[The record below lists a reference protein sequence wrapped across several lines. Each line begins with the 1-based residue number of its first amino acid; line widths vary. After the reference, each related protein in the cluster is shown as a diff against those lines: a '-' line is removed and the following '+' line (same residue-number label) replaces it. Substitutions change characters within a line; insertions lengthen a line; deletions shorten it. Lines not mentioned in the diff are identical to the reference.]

1 MNSERTY
8 LGLPLFSVAMGS
20 LLLAQFVSAL
30 ADNAVLIIAIALVKS
45 QGASN
50 LAPYLQE
57 SFILPFILLAPFAG
71 WISDQFPKARVM
83 FFSNALKLIGVS
95 VMAAGIHPA
104 FAYLLIGIGAV
115 FYSPSKYGL
124 LSQMFEPRHLV
135 RANSMLEGSTVVAIL
150 IGVLLGGWLTDRS
163 MAYAFGAVMFCYA
176 IAAVANLLIPRVSA
190 EKRHTSMNLRMQI
203 AEFRNSRRML
213 FSDSD
218 ARLSLLGTSIFWGS
232 GVTLRLLLFSW
243 VPVALHV
250 NGNQTPANLMGCVS
264 IGIILGA
271 VIASIFISLE
281 TSKRSL
287 VGGILLGPII
297 IALSPVHDITT
308 ASLLMAAI
316 GLCGGL
322 FVVPLNAVL
331 QERGHLSVGT
341 GHALAI
347 QNFVENVAM
356 LLFVGGYSIA
366 SSQGVSVHWS
376 ANGFGLIILIS
387 VLGLMLTRNWRL
399 RPYLINGQSWQPTN

>member
-1 MNSERTY
+1 MNSERTN

-20 LLLAQFVSAL
+20 LLAAQFVSAL

-71 WISDQFPKARVM
+71 RISDQFPKTRVM
-83 FFSNALKLIGVS
+83 FFSNALKLIGATA
-95 VMAAGIHPA
+95 MAAGIHPA
-104 FAYLLIGIGAV
+104 FAYLMIGIGAV

-124 LSQMFEPRHLV
+124 LSQMFEPRDLV

-150 IGVLLGGWLTDRS
+150 LGVLLGGWLADLS
-163 MAYAFGAVMFCYA
+163 MAYAFGAVMLCYA
-176 IAAVANLLIPRVSA
+176 IAAIANLLIPRVNA
-190 EKRHTSMNLRMQI
+190 ERRHTSMNPWIQI
-203 AEFRNSRRML
+203 IDFKNSLKTL
-213 FSDSD
+213 FSDAD
-218 ARLSLLGTSIFWGS
+218 ARLSMLGTSIFWGS

-243 VPVALHV
+243 VPVALHLS
-250 NGNQTPANLMGCVS
+250 GNQAPANLMGCVS

-281 TSKRSL
+281 SSRRAL
-287 VGGILLGPII
+287 IGGILLGPII
-297 IALSPVHDITT
+297 IVLSPVHDITI
-308 ASLLMAAI
+308 AALLMAAI

-331 QERGHLSVGT
+331 QERGHLSVGA
-341 GHALAI
+341 GHALAV
-347 QNFVENVAM
+347 QNFVENLVM
-356 LLFVGGYSIA
+356 LLFVGGYSVA
-366 SSQGVSVHWS
+366 SSQGVPVHWS
-376 ANGFGLIILIS
+376 VNGFGLIILVS
-387 VLGLMLTRNWRL
+387 VLGLVLARNERE
-399 RPYLINGQSWQPTN
+399 RPIAE

>member
-1 MNSERTY
+1 MNSERTN
-8 LGLPLFSVAMGS
+8 LGLPLFSLAMGS
-20 LLLAQFVSAL
+20 LLAAQFVSAL

-71 WISDQFPKARVM
+71 RISDQFPKARVM

-124 LSQMFEPRHLV
+124 LSQMFEPRYLV

-150 IGVLLGGWLTDRS
+150 LGVLLGGWLTDRS
-163 MAYAFGAVMFCYA
+163 MEYAFGAVILCYA
-176 IAAVANLLIPRVSA
+176 IAATANLLIPWVDA
-190 EKRHTSMNLRMQI
+190 EKERAAMSMRLQI
-203 AEFRNSRRML
+203 VDFKNSLKML
-213 FSDSD
+213 FSDGE
-218 ARLSLLGTSIFWGS
+218 ARLSLLGTSIFWGT
-232 GVTLRLLLFSW
+232 GVTLRLLLFAW
-243 VPVALHV
+243 VPLAL
-250 NGNQTPANLMGCVS
+250 NITGNQAPANLMGCVS

-271 VIASIFISLE
+271 IIASIYISLE
-281 TSKRSL
+281 TAKRAL
-287 VGGILLGPII
+287 IGGILLGPIV
-297 IALSPVHDITT
+297 IALSPVHDMTT
-308 ASLLMAAI
+308 AAVLMAAI

-331 QERGHLSVGT
+331 QERGHLSVGA

-347 QNFVENVAM
+347 QNFVENFAM
-356 LLFVGGYSIA
+356 LLFVGGYSFA
-366 SSQGVSVHWS
+366 SSHGVPIHWS
-376 ANGFGLIILIS
+376 VNGFGVIILAS
-387 VLGLMLTRNWRL
+387 VLGLMLTRN
-399 RPYLINGQSWQPTN
+399 RPVRVLPD